1 MTSTPL
7 TMMIVHSKAYNM
19 RIIDTIESASEIC
32 CNVVSGCGVLSEL
45 NVDIIDK
52 GDSATIKYKGVID
65 INNAFIKFYGSV
77 SSGANMFTSIAR
89 KLSDVTSELE
99 VLCNNGEIV
108 ETKRNDV
115 ASIIYFEGELIS
127 SDSIRLTYFNSVD
140 THIYDMAIT
149 SDVVGVVDMVNR
161 IENNLR
167 LFVINNNYHRMIEI
181 DGADNTKLN
190 NIHNGDVV
198 RCHFDTFGYQDVY
211 PPIQCT
217 YCYPL
222 DDIKIEQSVIEQA
235 EKEYDIYIK
244 SLLK

>member
-1 MTSTPL
+1 
-7 TMMIVHSKAYNM
+7 M

-32 CNVVSGCGVLSEL
+32 CNVLSGCGVLSEL

-115 ASIIYFEGELIS
+115 ASVIYFEGELIS
-127 SDSIRLTYFNSVD
+127 SDSVRLTYFNSVD
-140 THIYDMAIT
+140 THLYDMAIIN
-149 SDVVGVVDMVNR
+149 DIVGVVDMVNK
-161 IENNLR
+161 IDNSLR
-167 LFVINNNYHRMIEI
+167 LFIINNNYHRMIELH
-181 DGADNTKLN
+181 GTANVKLDD
-190 NIHNGDVV
+190 IHNGDVV

-217 YCYPL
+217 YCYTF
-222 DDIKIEQSVIEQA
+222 DGIKIEQDVIEQA
-235 EKEYDIYIK
+235 KKEHEIYIK
-244 SLLK
+244 SLSK